1 MRFASVFV
9 IALSLVQQYRAGTAE
24 DFSGQWKF
32 ATPDGTNEEVLALTV
47 NGTDVAGQLTA
58 LEHGYFSNRTTV
70 KAHLLVRGTLASG
83 ALQLR
88 IFPPDA
94 SPNAGVQASARLRGE
109 YLILR
114 ARDTETGYARPGRSL
129 VQSAEGSSEATAL
142 KRAVAGRVY
151 SQSSQAGG
159 RGGAIVGGRV
169 RLALCANGNIE
180 YDASD
185 VGSAPNGGGSMGS
198 TVARRGTWTIVFYA
212 GAPVVEAH
220 WQGTG
225 TSYSLTRYFR
235 VRPDAAGRSAN
246 VDGDDL
252 PATDRC

>member
-1 MRFASVFV
+1 MVSAVLLATMLAMQGF
-9 IALSLVQQYRAGTAE
+9 RAGSAD
-24 DFSGQWKF
+24 DFAGTWRF
-32 ATPDGTNEEVLALTV
+32 ATPDGTNEEILELAV
-47 NGTDVAGQLTA
+47 HGAVVAGELTA

-70 KAHLLVRGTLASG
+70 KAHVLIRGTLVGG
-83 ALQLR
+83 ALQLSLS
-88 IFPPDA
+88 PEGAP
-94 SPNAGVQASARLRGE
+94 PNAGVAATARLRGE

-114 ARDTETGYARPGRSL
+114 AGDTETGYARPGRSL
-129 VQSAEGSSEATAL
+129 VQSAEGSSAAAAL
-142 KRAVAGRVY
+142 ARALAGRVY
-151 SQSSQAGG
+151 SRSSQTGG
-159 RGGAIVGGRV
+159 RGGAIVGGRI

-198 TVARRGTWTIVFYA
+198 TVARRGTWTIVLYA

-235 VRPDAAGRSAN
+235 VRPDATGQSAN
-246 VDGDDL
+246 VDGDEL
-252 PATDRC
+252 PVTDRC

>member
-1 MRFASVFV
+1 MVSAV
-9 IALSLVQQYRAGTAE
+9 LVATLLATQAFRAGSAD
-24 DFSGQWKF
+24 DFAGKWRF
-32 ATPDGTNEEVLALTV
+32 ATPDGTDEEVLELV
-47 NGTDVAGQLTA
+47 VRGNDVAGELMA

-70 KAHLLVRGTLASG
+70 KAHLLVRGTLANGS
-83 ALQLR
+83 LQLR

-94 SPNAGVQASARLRGE
+94 SPNAGVEATARLRGE

-142 KRAVAGRVY
+142 ARAVAGRVY
-151 SQSSQAGG
+151 ARSSQAGG

-198 TVARRGTWTIVFYA
+198 TVTRRGTWTIVLYA

-235 VRPDAAGRSAN
+235 VRPDATGRTAN